1 MTALEKSRKDYRGKS
16 INKLLGKQ
24 SAPIKYPPDSWTPLQ
39 KRWMQLRDKPI
50 DQMTVEDMR
59 FMIGQEHGAFYVIP
73 FAIPLLEEDI
83 LAEGNYYPGD
93 LLNAILSLPAKAW
106 EDHQVLKQRIT
117 DLILANEEVLQ
128 EEDIAYQDFLKG

>member
-1 MTALEKSRKDYRGKS
+1 
-16 INKLLGKQ
+16 
-24 SAPIKYPPDSWTPLQ
+24 
-39 KRWMQLRDKPI
+39 MQLRDKPI
-50 DQMTVEDMR
+50 DQMTVGDMR

-93 LLNAILSLPAKAW
+93 LLNAILSLPLKAW

-117 DLILANEEVLQ
+117 DLILANEEALQ